1 MNAQSHP
8 VGHDVDSA
16 ARLQVQP
23 VAVAAAQAQMF
34 FKVSADQALILRRIL
49 VNASGI
55 AMHDL
60 QIMPIPH
67 QKTVRMMLHMD
78 AHLIDTIISTIL
90 TSMMSAEIGQIIR
103 L

>member
-8 VGHDVDSA
+8 VGQPEDDSA
-16 ARLQVQP
+16 ALQVQP
-23 VAVAAAQAQMF
+23 VALRAARAQMF
-34 FKVSADQALILRRIL
+34 FKVSEDQALILRRIL
-49 VNASGI
+49 MNASGA

-60 QIMPIPH
+60 QVMPHPQ
-67 QKTVRMMLHMD
+67 QKTVRIMLHID
-78 AHLIDTIISTIL
+78 AHLIDTIISMIL